1 MLSRNGAAEGTQ
13 QVRPVQCH
21 LAELG
26 SVNEEHL
33 WRVTRAPHHIL
44 TAGPA
49 AERKRM
55 LTQGIRRGD
64 LQSISGNEE
73 RAVGRQAGRWRL
85 TTNGAEVLQR
95 KRFQQPCGDPRCG
108 EKTVKATNLPPP
120 RLHWWHARSPLLKFA
135 EAWGKWNFKH
145 LEHGGQKVPRRQLA
159 PNAGAGGLPGC
170 QRSEGKRWDGSVAR
184 SKRLEDGRLQQL
196 YSWLCQTPCA
206 VPSPSV
212 ARAGSEAARGHLH
225 PEPTQAELWGARVR
239 AGLPPTPAPS
249 TAKSSDK
256 DTRGSSELLGTAAAS
271 VAFFP
276 ALTKSPIPPENAFQ
290 YLWRLSSSWR
300 HTTTSQL
307 FWHRKHRTSSIS
319 SKPQLLA
326 SYQLLAIHL
335 SPLLCNKPLWEGQC
349 PFWSIRPRARW

>member
-1 MLSRNGAAEGTQ
+1 MTFLSWCQLEIGGLLRRTHAHPSHGTGGKKGGSSCYLPTACLQEMLSRNGAAEGTQ

-33 WRVTRAPHHIL
+33 RRVTRAPHHIL

-120 RLHWWHARSPLLKFA
+120 RLHW
-135 EAWGKWNFKH
+135 
-145 LEHGGQKVPRRQLA
+145 
-159 PNAGAGGLPGC
+159 
-170 QRSEGKRWDGSVAR
+170 
-184 SKRLEDGRLQQL
+184 
-196 YSWLCQTPCA
+196 
-206 VPSPSV
+206 
-212 ARAGSEAARGHLH
+212 
-225 PEPTQAELWGARVR
+225 
-239 AGLPPTPAPS
+239 
-249 TAKSSDK
+249 
-256 DTRGSSELLGTAAAS
+256 
-271 VAFFP
+271 
-276 ALTKSPIPPENAFQ
+276 
-290 YLWRLSSSWR
+290 
-300 HTTTSQL
+300 
-307 FWHRKHRTSSIS
+307 
-319 SKPQLLA
+319 
-326 SYQLLAIHL
+326 
-335 SPLLCNKPLWEGQC
+335 
-349 PFWSIRPRARW
+349 